1 MAVRKLGLRVSQGTL
16 NAVQK
21 SAEGEVGEG
30 QAKLVRHSAAE
41 RWREQ
46 IGGAATSRT
55 EGLNGARE
63 GLKGNASRTR
73 FSWATRGRK
82 SR

>member
-21 SAEGEVGEG
+21 SAEGEVGKR
-30 QAKLVRHSAAE
+30 QARLVRHSAAE
-41 RWREQ
+41 RWRER
-46 IGGAATSRT
+46 IGRAATSRT

-63 GLKGNASRTR
+63 GLKGKASRTR
-73 FSWATRGRK
+73 FS
-82 SR
+82 

>member
-1 MAVRKLGLRVSQGTL
+1 MSQGML

-21 SAEGEVGEG
+21 SAEGELGKG

-46 IGGAATSRT
+46 IGQAATFRT
-55 EGLNGARE
+55 EGPNGARE
-63 GLKGNASRTR
+63 GLKGKASRTR
-73 FSWATRGRK
+73 FSWTTSGRK
-82 SR
+82 PR